1 MNIYKLIGRN
11 LEITDA
17 IRDYVEK
24 KLARLDR
31 YQDGELMAKV
41 VLSLAGSPH
50 VEKKARAEI
59 QVDLPGGLV
68 RVEEEDADL
77 YAAID
82 RAVDRL
88 ETQVKRFRERRYVG
102 KRHSYRGPRLP
113 RCGTSG
119 PCASPRKRKAPGS
132 SASSALR

>member
-1 MNIYKLIGRN
+1 M
-11 LEITDA
+11 
-17 IRDYVEK
+17 
-24 KLARLDR
+24 
-31 YQDGELMAKV
+31 
-41 VLSLAGSPH
+41 
-50 VEKKARAEI
+50 EKKARAEI

-68 RVEEEDADL
+68 RVEEEDPDL

-102 KRHSYRGPRLP
+102 KRHSYQGPRLP

-119 PCASPRKRKAPGS
+119 PAQARGRGRPQDRPRQ
-132 SASSALR
+132 AL

>member
-77 YAAID
+77 GPTAGETRDDAIKMRSEGVRPPWMD
-82 RAVDRL
+82 S
-88 ETQVKRFRERRYVG
+88 Q
-102 KRHSYRGPRLP
+102 
-113 RCGTSG
+113 
-119 PCASPRKRKAPGS
+119 
-132 SASSALR
+132 

>member
-50 VEKKARAEI
+50 VEKKARA
-59 QVDLPGGLV
+59 
-68 RVEEEDADL
+68 
-77 YAAID
+77 
-82 RAVDRL
+82 
-88 ETQVKRFRERRYVG
+88 
-102 KRHSYRGPRLP
+102 
-113 RCGTSG
+113 
-119 PCASPRKRKAPGS
+119 
-132 SASSALR
+132 

>member
-41 VLSLAGSPH
+41 VLSLAGGRPGVVPVGSDAGPLPH
-50 VEKKARAEI
+50 R
-59 QVDLPGGLV
+59 P
-68 RVEEEDADL
+68 
-77 YAAID
+77 
-82 RAVDRL
+82 AV
-88 ETQVKRFRERRYVG
+88 
-102 KRHSYRGPRLP
+102 
-113 RCGTSG
+113 
-119 PCASPRKRKAPGS
+119 
-132 SASSALR
+132 SASAW